1 MKKDNECL
9 VNEGEKFMNE
19 TVDDV
24 LVRDFRKSDLHDL
37 LNVAHLSF
45 SEELEVTGFDP
56 DHAKKMTDQM
66 FGITGRIFLGLAKLF
81 GKEPV
86 KFLVAQVDNRVVG
99 ATMVTKRKKVG
110 YISTVM
116 VHPDYRRKGTARK
129 LMKNALEHIQKKKM
143 EKAVLHVVSTNV
155 PAKSLYTKLGFKEF
169 EKIMY
174 LVRNVDSFSQP
185 ENVKGI
191 QIRNFQ
197 KNDMDAVYE
206 LIKSSEDPKHLETFN
221 FKKSD
226 LKISFIQRVFHFSTE
241 NKIVALHDNRIVGY
255 AQAIYTT
262 PNEAGRI
269 RNVQVNPDMRSIGIE
284 EMLICS
290 GINRIRKVGTKKVQG
305 AASLKRPELIA
316 AMKRLGFE
324 KHLEMEGM
332 VREPL

>member
-1 MKKDNECL
+1 M
-9 VNEGEKFMNE
+9 NEGEKSTNE

-37 LNVAHLSF
+37 LEVLRLSF
-45 SEELEVTGFDP
+45 AEEFELTGFDP
-56 DHAKKMTDQM
+56 DHVKKMVDQM
-66 FGITGRIFLGLAKLF
+66 FGIIGRIFLGFSKLF
-81 GKEPV
+81 GKEPI
-86 KFLVAQVDNRVVG
+86 KFLVAEVNKRLVGTTIVNNRG
-99 ATMVTKRKKVG
+99 KVG

-116 VHPDYRRKGTARK
+116 VHPTYRRKGIARK
-129 LMKNALEHIQKKKM
+129 LMKNALDYIQKKKM

-169 EKIMY
+169 EKTMY
-174 LVRNVDSFSQP
+174 LVGNVDSFSQP

-197 KNDMDAVYE
+197 KNDLDAAYE

-221 FKKSD
+221 FKKND
-226 LKISFIQRVFHFSTE
+226 LKTSFIQRVFHLSTE

-269 RNVQVNPDMRSIGIE
+269 RNVQVNPDMRSKRIE

-290 GINRIRKVGTKKVQG
+290 GMNEIRKVGTKKVQG

-332 VREPL
+332 VRELL